1 MARNDSDQ
9 LKSLQKKLY
18 KVGIFTFR
26 RWKPVSCPF
35 YSFCSENLKYVFFLF
50 DSNKTIFSL
59 NFVTSSSSLPL
70 TPLMSSS
77 STSLVL
83 LKLTLLSSACCK
95 NFRFFQKNKFSKNYV
110 YTKIE
115 IDTFFVN
122 GKKNWRLDE
131 MRCFLRVFVGCQT
144 SETWTELEMPDR
156 TGSRSSE
163 HVRRALGRSVDG
175 RCIDASG
182 TTDENAIFNLLVKKP
197 MLQNFYWPVFTSL

>member
-70 TPLMSSS
+70 TPLSSS
-77 STSLVL
+77 SSLVL

-95 NFRFFQKNKFSKNYV
+95 NFRFFQKTSSQ
-110 YTKIE
+110 KIMFIRKLKSILFLLTE
-115 IDTFFVN
+115 
-122 GKKNWRLDE
+122 KKLTGLE
-131 MRCFLRVFVGCQT
+131 MRCFLRDFVGCQS
-144 SETWTELEMPDR
+144 SET
-156 TGSRSSE
+156 
-163 HVRRALGRSVDG
+163 
-175 RCIDASG
+175 
-182 TTDENAIFNLLVKKP
+182 
-197 MLQNFYWPVFTSL
+197 

>member
-9 LKSLQKKLY
+9 LESLQKKLY

-70 TPLMSSS
+70 TPLTSSS
-77 STSLVL
+77 SSSSS

-95 NFRFFQKNKFSKNYV
+95 IFRFFPKNKFSKNYV

-115 IDTFFVN
+115 IDTFLLTE
-122 GKKNWRLDE
+122 KNWRLDE
-131 MRCFLRVFVGCQT
+131 MRCFLRDFVGCQT
-144 SETWTELEMPDR
+144 SETWTELEMSDR

-175 RCIDASG
+175 RCVDASD
-182 TTDENAIFNLLVKKP
+182 TTDENAIFNLSVKKP
-197 MLQNFYWPVFTSL
+197 MLQNFYRPVFSSL

>member
-70 TPLMSSS
+70 TPLTSSS
-77 STSLVL
+77 S

-95 NFRFFQKNKFSKNYV
+95 IFRFFPKNKFSKNYV

-122 GKKNWRLDE
+122 GKNWRVLRWDVFCGFLSDARRPRLE
-131 MRCFLRVFVGCQT
+131 LSWRCRIGPAQ
-144 SETWTELEMPDR
+144 E
-156 TGSRSSE
+156 
-163 HVRRALGRSVDG
+163 VRNMCDAHSVAQSTAAALTLAAQPTKTQFS
-175 RCIDASG
+175 
-182 TTDENAIFNLLVKKP
+182 TF
-197 MLQNFYWPVFTSL
+197 